1 MTAPPR
7 IVDAAEMGRRVIEPA
22 EFVPDTG
29 AFIDV
34 RLPRSSGKAS
44 YSLIGPGVSQNSGQ
58 SINLTEPHGFCVGAA
73 SMPHGTVNNPHLH
86 YTAEVFICTRSRWRM
101 TIGQRGEQTLEIGPG
116 TVFSAPT
123 WVFRG
128 FENIGGDDG
137 WLFTVLGGDDTG
149 GIIWA
154 PDVLRQAAET
164 GLYLASDHTVMERTN
179 DQCVADAI
187 VPLDDEEFES
197 VDSYTTSQLRS
208 RAVGLDSLDWSRRS
222 LLSSV
227 LTGHASAVAPV
238 IGFGM
243 SEDRRHSPAIWNPHG
258 FSIEWLSVPAGS
270 RVGLHR
276 LDGSQVLLLNQGDW
290 EVRFNRGDAVASTR
304 PPPEAVV
311 SVPAGAWRDFA
322 NVGAGDATALVVCG
336 GDARARI
343 EWDPAIVHS
352 ARAAGWA
359 RDAGG
364 YLAPL
369 RLLAGSVPATDADFS
384 GTHMVNSN
392 EHLPRREN

>member
-1 MTAPPR
+1 MV
-7 IVDAAEMGRRVIEPA
+7 VDAAEMRRRVIEPA
-22 EFVPDTG
+22 RFVADTE

-34 RLPRSSGKAS
+34 RLPRSRGKAS

-58 SINLTEPHGFCVGAA
+58 SINVTEPHGFCVGAA

-86 YTAEVFICTRSRWRM
+86 YTAEVFFCTRGRWRM
-101 TIGQRGEQTLEIGPG
+101 TIGQRSEQTLEIGPG
-116 TVFSAPT
+116 TVFSVPT

-164 GLYLASDHTVMERTN
+164 GLYLASDHTVLDRAN
-179 DQCVADAI
+179 GHSVDDAI
-187 VPLDDEEFES
+187 VPLDYDEFES
-197 VDSYTTSQLRS
+197 VDSYSNSQLQS
-208 RAVGLDSLDWSRRS
+208 RAIGPGSLDWSRRS

-227 LTGHASAVAPV
+227 LAGHASALAPV

-243 SEDRRHSPAIWNPHG
+243 SEDRRQSPAIWNPHG
-258 FSIEWLSVPAGS
+258 FSIEWLCVPAGS
-270 RVGLHR
+270 SVGLHR
-276 LDGSQVLLLNQGDW
+276 LDVSQVLLLSQGDW
-290 EVRFNRGDAVASTR
+290 EISFNRGDAVESTR
-304 PPPEAVV
+304 PPPETVV
-311 SVPAGAWRDFA
+311 SLPAGAWRDFA
-322 NVGAGDATALVVCG
+322 NVGSGEATALVVCG
-336 GDARARI
+336 GDERALI
-343 EWDPAIVHS
+343 EWDPAILHR

-364 YLAPL
+364 YVAPL
-369 RLLAGSVPATDADFS
+369 RLLAGSAATIEAHS
-384 GTHMVNSN
+384 AATHKV
-392 EHLPRREN
+392 EEQ

>member
-1 MTAPPR
+1 MTAAG
-7 IVDAAEMGRRVIEPA
+7 VVLDAAEVRRRVIEPS
-22 EFVPDTG
+22 EFVPDTE

-34 RLPRSSGKAS
+34 RLPRSRGKAS
-44 YSLIGPGVSQNSGQ
+44 YSLIGGGVSQNSGQ
-58 SINLTEPHGFCVGAA
+58 SVNLTEPHGFCIGAA

-86 YTAEVFICTRSRWRM
+86 YTAEVFICTRGRWRM

-116 TVFSAPT
+116 TVFSVPT

-128 FENIGGDDG
+128 FENIGSDDG

-164 GLYLASDHTVMERTN
+164 GLYLASDHTVLDRAN
-179 DQCVADAI
+179 GQSVDDAI
-187 VPLDDEEFES
+187 VPLADDEFES
-197 VDSYTTSQLRS
+197 VDSYSNSQLRS
-208 RAVGLDSLDWSRRS
+208 RAIGLEALDWSRRS

-227 LTGHASAVAPV
+227 LAGHASALAQV

-243 SEDRRHSPAIWNPHG
+243 SEDRRQSPAIWNPHG

-276 LDGSQVLLLNQGDW
+276 LDVSQVLLLSQGDW
-290 EVRFNRGDAVASTR
+290 EISFNRGDATESTR
-304 PPPEAVV
+304 PPPETVV

-322 NVGAGDATALVVCG
+322 NTGSGDATALVVCG
-336 GDARARI
+336 GDERARI
-343 EWDPAIVHS
+343 EWDPAIVYR

-364 YLAPL
+364 YVAPL
-369 RLLAGSVPATDADFS
+369 RLLAGSASTIEADSSAT
-384 GTHMVNSN
+384 
-392 EHLPRREN
+392 HLVEEQ

>member
-1 MTAPPR
+1 M
-7 IVDAAEMGRRVIEPA
+7 VLDAAEVRRRVIEPA
-22 EFVPDTG
+22 QFVADTE

-34 RLPRSSGKAS
+34 RLPRSRGKAS
-44 YSLIGPGVSQNSGQ
+44 YSLIGGGVSQNSGQ
-58 SINLTEPHGFCVGAA
+58 SINLTEPHGFCIGAA

-86 YTAEVFICTRSRWRM
+86 YTAEVFICTRGRWRM
-101 TIGQRGEQTLEIGPG
+101 TIGQWGEQTLEIGPG
-116 TVFSAPT
+116 TVFSVPT

-164 GLYLASDHTVMERTN
+164 GLYLASDHTVLDRAN
-179 DQCVADAI
+179 GQSVDDAI
-187 VPLDDEEFES
+187 VPLDDDEFES
-197 VDSYTTSQLRS
+197 VDHYSNSQLRS

-227 LTGHASAVAPV
+227 LPGHASALAPV

-243 SEDRRHSPAIWNPHG
+243 SEDRRQGPAIWNPHG

-276 LDGSQVLLLNQGDW
+276 LDASQVLLLSQGDW
-290 EVRFNRGDAVASTR
+290 EISFNRGDATESTR
-304 PPPEAVV
+304 PPPETVV

-322 NVGAGDATALVVCG
+322 NTGSGDATALVVCG
-336 GDARARI
+336 GDERALI
-343 EWDPAIVHS
+343 EWDPAIVYR

-364 YLAPL
+364 YVAPL
-369 RLLAGSVPATDADFS
+369 RLLAGAAPTIEADSSATH
-384 GTHMVNSN
+384 TI
-392 EHLPRREN
+392 EEQ

>member
-1 MTAPPR
+1 MTAAGM
-7 IVDAAEMGRRVIEPA
+7 VLDAAEVRRRVIEPS
-22 EFVPDTG
+22 EFVPDTE

-34 RLPRSSGKAS
+34 RLPRSRGKVS
-44 YSLIGPGVSQNSGQ
+44 YSLIGGGVSQNSGQ
-58 SINLTEPHGFCVGAA
+58 SVNLTEPHGFCIGAA

-86 YTAEVFICTRSRWRM
+86 YTAEVFICTRGRWRM
-101 TIGQRGEQTLEIGPG
+101 TIGQRSEQTLEIGPG
-116 TVFSAPT
+116 TVFSVPT

-128 FENIGGDDG
+128 FENIGSDDG

-164 GLYLASDHTVMERTN
+164 GLYLASDHTVLDSAN
-179 DQCVADAI
+179 GQSVDGAI
-187 VPLDDEEFES
+187 VPLADDEFES
-197 VDSYTTSQLRS
+197 VDSYSNSQLRS
-208 RAVGLDSLDWSRRS
+208 RAIGLEALDWSRRS

-227 LTGHASAVAPV
+227 LAGHASALAPV

-243 SEDRRHSPAIWNPHG
+243 SEDRRQSPAIWNPHG

-270 RVGLHR
+270 RIGLHR
-276 LDGSQVLLLNQGDW
+276 LNVSQVLLLSQGDW
-290 EVRFNRGDAVASTR
+290 EISFNRGDVTESTR
-304 PPPEAVV
+304 PPPETVV

-322 NVGAGDATALVVCG
+322 NAGSGDATALVVCG
-336 GDARARI
+336 SDERALI
-343 EWDPAIVHS
+343 EWDPAIVYR

-364 YLAPL
+364 YVAPL
-369 RLLAGSVPATDADFS
+369 RLLAGSASTIEADS
-384 GTHMVNSN
+384 SAA
-392 EHLPRREN
+392 HLVEEQ

>member
-1 MTAPPR
+1 MTTATR

-22 EFVPDTG
+22 EFVPDTE

-58 SINLTEPHGFCVGAA
+58 EVNLAEPHGFCIGAA

-86 YTAEVFICTRSRWRM
+86 YTAEVFICTRGRWRM
-101 TIGQRGEQTLEIGPG
+101 MIGQRGEQTLDVGPG

-149 GIIWA
+149 GILWA

-164 GLYLASDHTVMERTN
+164 GLYLASDHTLLDAANGQSV
-179 DQCVADAI
+179 DGAI
-187 VPLDDEEFES
+187 VPLNDDEFES
-197 VDSYTTSQLRS
+197 VDSYSISELEPRV
-208 RAVGLDSLDWSRRS
+208 VGPDSLDWSRRG
-222 LLSSV
+222 LLSGV
-227 LTGHASAVAPV
+227 LAGHASALAPV

-243 SEDRRHSPAIWNPHG
+243 TEDRRHGPAIWNPHG
-258 FSIEWLSVPAGS
+258 FSVEWLRVSAGS
-270 RVGLHR
+270 RVGLHQ
-276 LDGSQVLLLNQGDW
+276 LAVSQVLLLIQGDW
-290 EVRFNRGDAVASTR
+290 EVSFNRDGAVTSTR
-304 PPPEAVV
+304 PPPETVV

-322 NVGAGDATALVVCG
+322 NVGSSDATALVVCG
-336 GDARARI
+336 GDQRALI
-343 EWDPAIVHS
+343 EWDPKIVVA
-352 ARAAGWA
+352 ARSAGWA

-364 YLAPL
+364 YVAPL
-369 RLLAGSVPATDADFS
+369 RLLARSVPN
-384 GTHMVNSN
+384 THTESLGHPHGA
-392 EHLPRREN
+392 ESK

>member
-1 MTAPPR
+1 MTAATR
-7 IVDAAEMGRRVIEPA
+7 IVDAAEMSRRVIEPA
-22 EFVPDTG
+22 EFVPDTE
-29 AFIDV
+29 AFVDV

-58 SINLTEPHGFCVGAA
+58 EISLAEPHGFCIGAA

-86 YTAEVFICTRSRWRM
+86 YTAEVFICTRGRWRM
-101 TIGQRGEQTLEIGPG
+101 MIGQRGEQTLDIGPG

-149 GIIWA
+149 GILWA

-164 GLYLASDHTVMERTN
+164 GLYLASDQTLLDASNGQSV
-179 DQCVADAI
+179 DGAI
-187 VPLDDEEFES
+187 VPLDDDDFES
-197 VDSYTTSQLRS
+197 VDSYSISELEPRV
-208 RAVGLDSLDWSRRS
+208 VGLDSLDWSQRG

-227 LTGHASAVAPV
+227 LAGHASALAPV

-243 SEDRRHSPAIWNPHG
+243 SEDRRQVPAIWNPHG
-258 FSIEWLSVPAGS
+258 FSIEWLSVPPGS

-276 LDGSQVLLLNQGDW
+276 LDVSQVLMLSQGDW
-290 EVRFNRGDAVASTR
+290 EVSFNRGDATQSTR
-304 PPPEAVV
+304 PPPETVV

-322 NVGAGDATALVVCG
+322 NAGSGDATALVVCG
-336 GDARARI
+336 GDERALI
-343 EWDPAIVHS
+343 EWDPAIVYR

-364 YLAPL
+364 YVAPL
-369 RLLAGSVPATDADFS
+369 RLLAGSSPMNEANSTATH
-384 GTHMVNSN
+384 TI
-392 EHLPRREN
+392 EEQ